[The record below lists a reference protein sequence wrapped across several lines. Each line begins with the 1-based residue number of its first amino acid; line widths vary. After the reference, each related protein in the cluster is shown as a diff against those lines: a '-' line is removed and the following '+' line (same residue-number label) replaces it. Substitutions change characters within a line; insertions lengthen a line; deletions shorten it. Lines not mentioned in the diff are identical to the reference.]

1 MRTTEKR
8 FTQAEGT
15 NVYTGCE
22 LLVKGALE
30 SGVSLLTGY
39 PGSPLAEVFD
49 VIQRNAVLL
58 KENGIVAQIANNEAL
73 SIARL
78 NGSQMAEMRAIA
90 FMKSVGLHVAS
101 DALAISNLAGTT
113 GGAVVVV
120 GDDTWGHSTQVPA
133 DSRFLAR
140 HLYTPLI
147 EPGTFQELKDWVD
160 IAFQISKAANLYVV
174 LLVTQNQA
182 DGGGNVELHPN
193 VYPQINQRNPTVLD
207 TALIDASARVVLPPD
222 TARIERET
230 LEERLPQALETAR
243 ALKLN
248 VITWP
253 DRGTGTCT
261 TGKSDT
267 LNEDEKYAFGFVTA
281 GFAYSYLRHA
291 LRELNML
298 DDIPTLKLGMTHP
311 LDTDI
316 VREFAQQVD
325 ACYVVEEKRA
335 LLENELKAL
344 LTQMYQNGELTR
356 HVQVWGKQFP
366 EGLNGLPVEAG
377 LDTSILIQRL
387 APLFKHLAAKGA
399 REGQVRADVHE
410 DFLSWR
416 KANGE
421 DKSVTTDALRNP
433 KLTLSISTLDGE
445 SRKRQRRFR
454 VTQRDVQ
461 PPTTLAERLA
471 NNKKIFAREEAL
483 QKRASEQQF
492 YLPQRTPTFC
502 PGCPHRDSSSVLLQI
517 TEQFMDA
524 DYMKKQ
530 HNSPPVDLVFHG
542 DIGCYS
548 MLKYEPFPRLMHNL
562 SAMALGGA
570 AGAGIDAFIKNKQ
583 VVFMGDSTFFHG
595 GMAAISDSIK
605 NGQDIAYIILDNQ
618 TTAMTGHQPTPA
630 GDIDILGNPTFA
642 QDIEKVVRGLAGD
655 SEIDI
660 VRTNPENRETYKKY
674 LEKTILNPGVKIVIA
689 DKECAITYHRRLRR
703 EEQKTIAENGFLARE
718 KHINIT
724 HEVCEFCLECTKSTG
739 CPALKIIPTA
749 RGDKIGID
757 MSTCVTDGAC
767 ARIKSACPAFEE
779 VIITRKRPPRPST
792 KNVENDN
799 VVFGLRKEMCK
810 HQPSPPNA
818 LRLTENKKTWSVYAA
833 GVGGMGIGTIS
844 KILVV
849 AGHLQGYN
857 VTFCDRKGLAIR
869 NGGVYTHVTYSQPG
883 VPVAPIIPYGKADL
897 VLGLDILEAVR
908 GIDAN
913 SLFRVASPECTVAVV
928 NTAKTE
934 TMSTLIGK
942 DEFDI
947 ETLEAALKANTNAAA
962 YFGEDLFAISE
973 QLFGNKVYAN
983 MMILGTAFQRGL
995 IPLELEPIHLALKQM
1010 VRPADLETNLK
1021 AFNVGRQ
1028 LAVNNQKSWGTGAR
1042 APVEGQQDYAA
1053 LLAAKREILQ
1063 RKDSQGLGKFYLFRA
1078 RERLAQDYQ
1087 SLVESTVATLNID
1100 DDTHRTLALYI
1111 YDMVQFQDIAYARRY
1126 AEKVLHVHAHDS
1138 EAEAYRATKAAIHA
1152 LHRVMLIKDEVYVAH
1167 LLTSAEKLRRDKQRY
1182 NVDEANGDRIHYLHL
1197 NRPRFTVMGIDVE
1210 ADIDTRNW
1218 QLNLMK
1224 RMKFLRRWLSQ
1235 WHAKEK
1241 AFRDWYLTR
1250 VIDTFAPND
1259 SESYENHVRAI
1270 EAVETVRGYREI
1282 RYRKME
1288 SAKSEVLL
1296 YLRKAKQD
1304 LQD

>member
-1 MRTTEKR
+1 
-8 FTQAEGT
+8 
-15 NVYTGCE
+15 
-22 LLVKGALE
+22 
-30 SGVSLLTGY
+30 
-39 PGSPLAEVFD
+39 
-49 VIQRNAVLL
+49 
-58 KENGIVAQIANNEAL
+58 
-73 SIARL
+73 
-78 NGSQMAEMRAIA
+78 
-90 FMKSVGLHVAS
+90 MKSVGLHVAS

-174 LLVTQNQA
+174 LLATQNQA

-207 TALIDASARVVLPPD
+207 TALIDASERVVLPPD

-387 APLFKHLAAKGA
+387 VPLFKHLAAKGA

-433 KLTLSISTLDGE
+433 KQDLQDFQDLQDLQDLEGE

-454 VTQRDVQ
+454 ITQRDVQ

-605 NGQDIAYIILDNQ
+605 NGP
-618 TTAMTGHQPTPA
+618 GHR
-630 GDIDILGNPTFA
+630 L
-642 QDIEKVVRGLAGD
+642 
-655 SEIDI
+655 
-660 VRTNPENRETYKKY
+660 
-674 LEKTILNPGVKIVIA
+674 
-689 DKECAITYHRRLRR
+689 YH
-703 EEQKTIAENGFLARE
+703 
-718 KHINIT
+718 
-724 HEVCEFCLECTKSTG
+724 
-739 CPALKIIPTA
+739 
-749 RGDKIGID
+749 
-757 MSTCVTDGAC
+757 
-767 ARIKSACPAFEE
+767 
-779 VIITRKRPPRPST
+779 
-792 KNVENDN
+792 
-799 VVFGLRKEMCK
+799 FG
-810 HQPSPPNA
+810 
-818 LRLTENKKTWSVYAA
+818 
-833 GVGGMGIGTIS
+833 
-844 KILVV
+844 
-849 AGHLQGYN
+849 
-857 VTFCDRKGLAIR
+857 
-869 NGGVYTHVTYSQPG
+869 
-883 VPVAPIIPYGKADL
+883 
-897 VLGLDILEAVR
+897 
-908 GIDAN
+908 
-913 SLFRVASPECTVAVV
+913 
-928 NTAKTE
+928 
-934 TMSTLIGK
+934 
-942 DEFDI
+942 
-947 ETLEAALKANTNAAA
+947 
-962 YFGEDLFAISE
+962 
-973 QLFGNKVYAN
+973 
-983 MMILGTAFQRGL
+983 
-995 IPLELEPIHLALKQM
+995 
-1010 VRPADLETNLK
+1010 
-1021 AFNVGRQ
+1021 
-1028 LAVNNQKSWGTGAR
+1028 
-1042 APVEGQQDYAA
+1042 
-1053 LLAAKREILQ
+1053 
-1063 RKDSQGLGKFYLFRA
+1063 
-1078 RERLAQDYQ
+1078 
-1087 SLVESTVATLNID
+1087 
-1100 DDTHRTLALYI
+1100 
-1111 YDMVQFQDIAYARRY
+1111 
-1126 AEKVLHVHAHDS
+1126 
-1138 EAEAYRATKAAIHA
+1138 
-1152 LHRVMLIKDEVYVAH
+1152 
-1167 LLTSAEKLRRDKQRY
+1167 
-1182 NVDEANGDRIHYLHL
+1182 
-1197 NRPRFTVMGIDVE
+1197 
-1210 ADIDTRNW
+1210 
-1218 QLNLMK
+1218 
-1224 RMKFLRRWLSQ
+1224 
-1235 WHAKEK
+1235 
-1241 AFRDWYLTR
+1241 
-1250 VIDTFAPND
+1250 
-1259 SESYENHVRAI
+1259 
-1270 EAVETVRGYREI
+1270 
-1282 RYRKME
+1282 
-1288 SAKSEVLL
+1288 
-1296 YLRKAKQD
+1296 
-1304 LQD
+1304 